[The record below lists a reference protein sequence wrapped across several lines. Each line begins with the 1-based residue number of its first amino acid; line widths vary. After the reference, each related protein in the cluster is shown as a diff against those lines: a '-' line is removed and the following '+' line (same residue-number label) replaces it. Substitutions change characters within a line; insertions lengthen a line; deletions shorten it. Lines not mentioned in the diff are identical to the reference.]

1 MGLNVF
7 TPGNLVLCW
16 SAMASQLIL
25 SFATETSA
33 TASGLV
39 KAGYETF
46 AGLKFDKP
54 CLKFDKPCQ
63 TLDKHFHSL

>member
-7 TPGNLVLCW
+7 MLGNLVLCW
-16 SAMASQLIL
+16 SVMAAELIL
-25 SFATETSA
+25 SFATESSA
-33 TASGLV
+33 TTSGLV
-39 KAGYETF
+39 QASYQTF

-54 CLKFDKPCQ
+54 CLKFDKPSQ